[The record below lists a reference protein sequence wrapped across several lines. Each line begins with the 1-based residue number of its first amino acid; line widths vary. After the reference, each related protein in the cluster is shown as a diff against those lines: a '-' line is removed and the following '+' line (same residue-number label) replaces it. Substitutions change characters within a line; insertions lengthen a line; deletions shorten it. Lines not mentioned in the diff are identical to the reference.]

1 MLCAKHNVA
10 TGRINFKFQTETLP
24 EIQLTFMEH
33 AVANLGNE
41 PIRTAG
47 DLKRFETE
55 MSLAERLPEPS
66 ILDVFSSKCRSAP

>member
-66 ILDVFSSKCRSAP
+66 ILDVFISKCRSAP